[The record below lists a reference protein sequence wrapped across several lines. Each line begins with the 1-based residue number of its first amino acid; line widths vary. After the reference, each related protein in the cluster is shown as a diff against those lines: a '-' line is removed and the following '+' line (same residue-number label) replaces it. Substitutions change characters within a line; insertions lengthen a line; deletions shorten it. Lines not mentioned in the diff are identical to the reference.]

1 MHIKQF
7 HVENEFSCLKNFD
20 IEFKIVE
27 GNGGSSTILIG
38 ENGAGKSTMLKAILD
53 IITSFDSDAKK
64 TNIDYQFTLKYI
76 YAQKRIE
83 IKKGDKYYSV
93 KIDGETIPPRTPKTI
108 NSWLTKNGKRI
119 FPERLIAFYS
129 GSNNVFYENIQKIN
143 RSFSLGY
150 KRNFNSYT
158 DFIKSG
164 KSYEPL
170 KNYKSKY
177 LYCDESFVPIYLIAI
192 LACENS
198 YEKDILYKECGL
210 SKIVRIDIKLT
221 IDKNDYF
228 DKRTNS
234 KYSAYKSNFKKKL
247 ISIVDFVDP
256 RFTELFQNGNC
267 HFGKSKKET
276 VSLYDIEHL
285 GVDSISLLEFFE
297 KLKIFYKAEYSVLV
311 ENDGINVRDI
321 DLSEGQRQLIKIL
334 GMLGVCK
341 NEDCL
346 VLMDEP
352 DAHMNPLWK
361 YHIKEI
367 IDSVLKPQKE
377 NEKPINIQAIIATHD
392 PLVINGVSKD
402 YIRIFERVDG
412 QTKVRYP
419 DTNTE
424 GMGVDGLLQ
433 SDYYGLPT
441 ILDSETKKKMDEKL
455 NLLIERKER
464 GKLTKVKE
472 KKLEDLTEELENMT
486 FSRNMPTD
494 KYYDEFVLAMHKI
507 YGKETNVKL
516 TKEEIAERNAKAEE
530 ILQEIIK
537 NEVY

>member
-27 GNGGSSTILIG
+27 GNGGSSSILIG

-53 IITSFDSDAKK
+53 IITSFDPDTKK
-64 TNIDYQFTLKYI
+64 SNIDYQFTLKYI
-76 YAQKRIE
+76 YAQQRIE
-83 IKKGDKYYSV
+83 INKGKRYYSV
-93 KIDGETIPPRTPKTI
+93 RIDGESISPRTPKTI

-129 GSNNVFYENIQKIN
+129 GSNNAFYENIQKIN

-150 KRNFNSYT
+150 KRNFKSYT

-164 KSYEPL
+164 KIYEPL

-192 LACENS
+192 LAGDNS
-198 YEKDILYKECGL
+198 IEKGILYEECGL
-210 SKIVRIDIKLT
+210 SRIAKIDIKLT
-221 IDKNDYF
+221 IDNDDYF

-247 ISIVDFVDP
+247 VSIVDFIDP
-256 RFTELFQNGNC
+256 RFTELFQNGNY

-276 VSLYDIEHL
+276 VSLYDIERL
-285 GVDSISLLEFFE
+285 SIDPISLLEFFE

-352 DAHMNPLWK
+352 DAHMNPRWK
-361 YHIKEI
+361 YRIKDI
-367 IDSVLKPQKE
+367 IDSVLKPPKE
-377 NEKPINIQAIIATHD
+377 DEKPINIQAIIATHD
-392 PLVINGVSKD
+392 PLVINGVSTD
-402 YIRIFERVDG
+402 FIRVLERVG
-412 QTKVRYP
+412 GYSKVRYP
-419 DTNTE
+419 ATSTM
-424 GMGVDGLLQ
+424 GMGIDGLLQ
-433 SDYYGLPT
+433 SDYYGLRT
-441 ILDSETKKKMDEKL
+441 SYDKKTSDKFERRRLLYEKL
-455 NLLIERKER
+455 IHGEINE
-464 GKLTKVKE
+464 KE
-472 KKLEDLTEELENMT
+472 KDEL
-486 FSRNMPTD
+486 R
-494 KYYDEFVLAMHKI
+494 
-507 YGKETNVKL
+507 KL
-516 TKEEIAERNAKAEE
+516 TKEISAMPLSSNTIDFLYDDFIREFRKTNFYKKEYLTFKEMQNRSKKIK
-530 ILQEIIK
+530 EIIQSLYEK
-537 NEVY
+537 K

>member
-53 IITSFDSDAKK
+53 IITSFDPDTKK
-64 TNIDYQFTLKYI
+64 SNIDYQFTLKYI
-76 YAQKRIE
+76 YAQQRIE
-83 IKKGDKYYSV
+83 INKGKRYYSV
-93 KIDGETIPPRTPKTI
+93 RIDGESIPPRTPKTI

-129 GSNNVFYENIQKIN
+129 GSNNAFYENIQKIN

-150 KRNFNSYT
+150 KRNFKSYT

-164 KSYEPL
+164 KIYEPL

-192 LACENS
+192 LAGDNS
-198 YEKDILYKECGL
+198 FEKGILYEECGL
-210 SKIVRIDIKLT
+210 SRIAKIDIKLT
-221 IDKNDYF
+221 IDNDDYF

-247 ISIVDFVDP
+247 VSIVDFIDP
-256 RFTELFQNGNC
+256 RFTELFQNGNY

-276 VSLYDIEHL
+276 VSLYDIERL
-285 GVDSISLLEFFE
+285 SIDPISLLEFFE

-341 NEDCL
+341 REDCL

-367 IDSVLKPQKE
+367 IDNILNP
-377 NEKPINIQAIIATHD
+377 EKKTEEPINIQAIIATHD

-412 QTKVRYP
+412 YTKVRYP
-419 DTNTE
+419 DTSTE
-424 GMGVDGLLQ
+424 GMGVDGLLR
-433 SDYYGLPT
+433 SEYYGMPSV
-441 ILDSETKKKMDEKL
+441 LDSETQKKMDDKL
-455 NLLIERKER
+455 DLLIKRQES
-464 GKLTKVKE
+464 KLTKKE
-472 KKLEDLTEELENMT
+472 TNDLKKLTDELDCMT
-486 FSRNMPTD
+486 FSSNIPTD
-494 KYYDEFVLAMHKI
+494 PYYEEYVAAMHKI
-507 YGKETNVKL
+507 YKKVTKKVL
-516 TKEEIAERNAKAEE
+516 TKVELAERKANAEK
-530 ILQEIIK
+530 ILQEILGK
-537 NEVY
+537 